1 VATQTVARGQRR
13 APELAR
19 RRPRRFWATVRYHA
33 LTAFAALALLYLLIP
48 IAVVML
54 FSFNDPTGKFNFVFE
69 QFSLAAWRDPLGVAG
84 LQDAVVLS
92 LELAALST
100 IIATA
105 IGTLMALALVRYSF
119 RGRSATSF
127 LIFLP
132 MATPEIVMGS
142 SLLALFISINLTR
155 GFTTL
160 LIAHVL
166 FNISFVVVTVKARII
181 GFDRQLEEAAMDL
194 YANEWQTFR
203 RITLP
208 LIAPG
213 VGAAALL
220 AFALSIDDFV
230 ISQFN
235 SGSKVTFPL
244 YIYGAARVGVPVQ
257 VNVIGSMIFLVA
269 VTLMVGS
276 VLSQRRRASTLG
288 TTP

>member
-1 VATQTVARGQRR
+1 VATETVAR
-13 APELAR
+13 EAR
-19 RRPRRFWATVRYHA
+19 RTEVRAGRPPSRFWARVRYHA

-48 IAVVML
+48 NAVVIL

-69 QFSLAAWRDPLGVAG
+69 DFSLAAWRDPFGVPG
-84 LQDAVVLS
+84 LQDAVMLS
-92 LELAALST
+92 LKLAVVST
-100 IIATA
+100 IIATT
-105 IGTLMALALVRYSF
+105 IGTLMALALARYRF
-119 RGRSATSF
+119 RGRSATNF
-127 LIFLP
+127 AIFLP

-142 SLLALFISINLTR
+142 SLLALFISVNLER

-166 FNISFVVVTVKARII
+166 FNISFVVVTVKARIT
-181 GFDRQLEEAAMDL
+181 GYDRRLEEAAMDL

-203 RITLP
+203 KVTLP

-235 SGSKVTFPL
+235 SGTSITFPL
-244 YIYGAARVGVPVQ
+244 FIYGAARVGVPVQ
-257 VNVIGSMIFLVA
+257 VNVIGSVIFLVA
-269 VTLMVGS
+269 VALMAVN
-276 VLSQRRRASTLG
+276 VLRQRRA
-288 TTP
+288 PA